1 METVTVYL
9 LNARTLAGRE
19 EACLPLLTP
28 ERRRAAENRK
38 HESARL
44 RTIAAG
50 LLLRDVLGVRDDADL
65 TYNEFGK
72 PALAAGR
79 PWFNLSDGGDWAALA
94 VADLPVG
101 VDLEP
106 LREDWPA
113 GLRRCFLPEELA
125 WLDEAPTAE
134 RFFTLWTRLEAAL
147 KAKGTGLA
155 LRGRDFPLLEDGK
168 PWYFQNTVHAGC
180 LLACA
185 APAPFE
191 LRLTERRF

>member
-1 METVTVYL
+1 METVTVHL
-9 LNARTLAGRE
+9 LNAKALAGKE
-19 EACLPLLTP
+19 EAFLPLLAP
-28 ERRRAAENRK
+28 ARRRAAENRR

-44 RTIAAG
+44 RAIAAG
-50 LLLRDVLGVRDDADL
+50 LLLRDVLGVREDADL
-65 TYNEFGK
+65 VCNEFGK
-72 PALAAGR
+72 PALAAGS

-94 VADLPVG
+94 VADLPIG

-113 GLRRCFLPEELA
+113 GLRRCFLPDELA
-125 WLDEAPTAE
+125 WLDESPTGE

-155 LRGRDFPLLEDGK
+155 LRGRDFPLLEDGR
-168 PWYFQNTVHAGC
+168 PWYFQNIVHAGC
-180 LLACA
+180 MLAIA

-191 LRLTERRF
+191 LRLAEH

>member
-1 METVTVYL
+1 MDTVTVYL
-9 LNARTLAGRE
+9 LNAKTLAGRE

-28 ERRRAAENRK
+28 ERRRAAENRR

-44 RTIAAG
+44 RAIAAG
-50 LLLRDVLGVRDDADL
+50 LLLHDVLGVRDDADL
-65 TYNEFGK
+65 VCNEFGK

-94 VADLPVG
+94 VADFPVG

-125 WLDEAPTAE
+125 WLDEAPTGE

-147 KAKGTGLA
+147 KARGTGFA
-155 LRGRDFPLLEDGK
+155 RRERDFSLPEDGK
-168 PWYFQNTVHAGC
+168 PWYFRNIVHAGC
-180 LLACA
+180 MLAVA
-185 APAPFE
+185 APAPFG
-191 LRLTERRF
+191 LRLTEH